1 MRQFAESMVALA
13 PVKSRKARNQFLR
26 GCDLWTERLRKKG
39 FINVEERQVLRR
51 RIADACIAAL
61 M

>member
-13 PVKSRKARNQFLR
+13 PITSRKARNRFLK
-26 GCDLWTERLRKKG
+26 GCDRWTERLRKKG
-39 FINVEERQVLRR
+39 FFDIQERQALRN